1 MARQDGMRMRMRMLV
16 QELSEKTMRRLP
28 EHATA

>member
-1 MARQDGMRMRMRMLV
+1 MARQDGMRMRMLV

>member
-1 MARQDGMRMRMRMLV
+1 MARQDGMRMQMLV

>member
-1 MARQDGMRMRMRMLV
+1 MARQDGMWMRMLV